1 MMTEDGSTGDRPNA
15 GSLASEPRLR
25 SLLASMTDLVFVLD
39 SDRVFAEYH
48 QSPDTGLFSPP
59 DNFVGRSIHEIG
71 FPEPALD
78 LLAGA
83 IEAVETT
90 GEPQSV
96 EYTIPLPHGAAHF
109 EARLSRI
116 VDQQGR
122 HAGTT
127 VVAHDI
133 TQRKVDE
140 AQRLELERQLHES
153 RRLEG
158 LGLLAGGVAHDFN
171 NLLTAIIGNLEL
183 LEGEVNTGG
192 PAGRAL
198 RAATV
203 ASLRA
208 AEIARKM
215 LMLSGGGAFNMG
227 PLDLAPVLT
236 VVVERLRPRAPANV
250 ALRLDLAPAVPD
262 VVADTRQIEFVVEA
276 LVENAFEAIGK
287 GPGAVTVRSG
297 VGDYSAV
304 ALSAAVPAA
313 EAQPGRFAWIEV
325 ADDGPGMDALTA
337 SKMFDPFFSTR
348 FIGRGLGL
356 AAAQGILRGHRGA
369 FLVTSELG
377 LGTTVRALLPVRD

>member
-1 MMTEDGSTGDRPNA
+1 MMTEDGSTKDRPNA

-25 SLLASMTDLVFVLD
+25 SLIASMTDLVFVLD
-39 SDRVFAEYH
+39 ADRVFAEYY
-48 QSPDTGLFSPP
+48 QPPATGLLSPP
-59 DNFVGRSIHEIG
+59 ESFVGRSIHEVD
-71 FPEPALD
+71 FPEPALS

-83 IEAVETT
+83 IEAVEST

-96 EYTIPLPHGAAHF
+96 EYTLALPRGATHF

-116 VDQQGR
+116 DDDQVR
-122 HAGTT
+122 YAGTT
-127 VVAHDI
+127 IVARDI
-133 TQRKVDE
+133 TQRKIE
-140 AQRLELERQLHES
+140 ESHRLELERQLHES

-183 LEGEVNTGG
+183 LKEEVDAGG

-215 LMLSGGGAFNMG
+215 LMLSGGGGFNMG

-236 VVVERLRPRAPANV
+236 GVVERLWPRAPANV
-250 ALRLDLAPAVPD
+250 ALRLDLAPAVPE
-262 VVADTRQIEFVVEA
+262 VVAEARQIEFVVEA

-287 GPGAVTVRSG
+287 APGTVTVRHG
-297 VGDYSAV
+297 VGEYSAV

-313 EAQPGRFAWIEV
+313 EAHPGRFAWFEV
-325 ADDGPGMDALTA
+325 EDDGPGMDALTA

-356 AAAQGILRGHRGA
+356 AASQGIIRGHRGA
-369 FLVTSELG
+369 FLVSSEFG
-377 LGTTVRALLPVRD
+377 RGTRVRALLPVRD